1 MSIALAVGPDEA
13 TQSDRARTDQ
23 WSTPTETRR
32 RDPGAATERQLGM
45 LVERFLCRVEER
57 RAEAERHRSTDDGEI
72 EIEQVAH
79 RRDRLA
85 DEPAGALHDLVGRL
99 GVWAAGDGLDRR
111 ARSLGFETT
120 A

>member
-1 MSIALAVGPDEA
+1 
-13 TQSDRARTDQ
+13 
-23 WSTPTETRR
+23 
-32 RDPGAATERQLGM
+32 M
-45 LVERFLCRVEER
+45 LVERFLCRVEEC

-72 EIEQVAH
+72 EIEQIAH

-85 DEPAGALHDLVGRL
+85 DEPTGALHDLVGRL

-120 A
+120 AGSAGAAATVRFDDRMADVAGVAGCAVEQLAVQ